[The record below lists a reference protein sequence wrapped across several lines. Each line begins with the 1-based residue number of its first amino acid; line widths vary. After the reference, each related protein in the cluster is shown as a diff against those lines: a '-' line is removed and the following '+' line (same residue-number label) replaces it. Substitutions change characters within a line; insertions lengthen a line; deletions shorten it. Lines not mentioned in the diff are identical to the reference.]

1 VPESKIE
8 THLERFCSV
17 KPRRAAT
24 VVSSDTQ
31 ESDMAQEKKRDLRKD
46 MWERGPVEGWNGEGR
61 GEAEQ
66 QARENIDPDN
76 PRIVRPDSSVQA
88 PGQTTSN

>member
-1 VPESKIE
+1 
-8 THLERFCSV
+8 
-17 KPRRAAT
+17 
-24 VVSSDTQ
+24 
-31 ESDMAQEKKRDLRKD
+31 MAEKKQDMRRG
-46 MWERGPVEGWNGEGR
+46 MWERGPVEGWNGKTVYEG
-61 GEAEQ
+61 AE

>member
-1 VPESKIE
+1 
-8 THLERFCSV
+8 
-17 KPRRAAT
+17 
-24 VVSSDTQ
+24 
-31 ESDMAQEKKRDLRKD
+31 MAKQEKKRDMRD
-46 MWERGPVEGWNGEGR
+46 GMWERGPVELDQGL

-76 PRIVRPDSSVQA
+76 PRLVRPGFTPQA